1 MVKYVEDWKEYTC
14 IDTGDGEKLEKIGNI
29 TVRRPDPWCI
39 WKKEEENTWNKVD
52 AHYHRSNS
60 GGGYWEYKKKINEF
74 WNIKYKDYT
83 FRISLTP
90 FKHIGLFPEQ
100 AYNWNFIEEKLKNT
114 KDKKVLNLFS
124 YTGAASV
131 VAAKNGAYVTQVDAA
146 KGMNEWSKENA
157 KLNEVDNRI
166 RFITDDVIKFV
177 EREIR
182 RGNKYD
188 AIIMDPPSYGRGPNK
203 ELWRLEDNLYE
214 LIEKTMQ
221 LLSEGPLFVIVNCY
235 SSGITP
241 LILNNLLNKTIK
253 KTYNGNIE
261 TNELG
266 LPIQNQN
273 MILPCGI
280 YGRWYK

>member
-1 MVKYVEDWKEYTC
+1 MVKYATNWKDYTC
-14 IDTGDGEKLEKIGNI
+14 LDTGEGEKLEVIGNVK
-29 TVRRPDPWCI
+29 VRRPDPWCI
-39 WKKEEENTWNKVD
+39 WKKENDKEWDKID
-52 AHYHRSNS
+52 AYYHRSNS
-60 GGGYWEYKKKINEF
+60 GGGYWEYKNKIKEF
-74 WNIKYKDYT
+74 WNISYKDYK

-100 AYNWNFIEEKLKNT
+100 AYNWDFIEDKLKNT

-131 VAAKNGAYVTQVDAA
+131 VAAKNGALVTQVDAA
-146 KGMNEWSKENA
+146 KGMNEWAKENA
-157 KLNEVDNRI
+157 KLNGVDNKI

-188 AIIMDPPSYGRGPNK
+188 GIIMDPPSYGRGPNK

-214 LIEKTMQ
+214 LIEKT
-221 LLSEGPLFVIVNCY
+221 LLLLNDEPLFFIVNCY

-241 LILNNLLNKTIK
+241 LILENLLNKTIK
-253 KTYNGNIE
+253 LKYNGTVE

-266 LPIQNQN
+266 LPVKYQNI
-273 MILPCGI
+273 ILPCGI
-280 YGRWYK
+280 YGRWSK